1 MSDSRIVKSLCRMCD
16 DHCGIDCYLENGQV
30 SRIEGN
36 KDHVWNR
43 GRLCIKGSHG
53 TDMIYAPDRIRKP
66 LKKTENGFV
75 EIPLKQALDEIADK
89 LLKIQKD
96 YGPQAV
102 GVWKGE
108 AVGFAQ
114 EEELARRW
122 IHAIGSPNYF
132 SNDSACFAGR
142 WIGYSLVYGRWNAQP
157 DFENSR
163 CIIIWGANP
172 PHAHPNMTQQINRAR
187 EKGAVLIV
195 IDPRF
200 SPIARQADTFVQ
212 VKPGSDGAFAWG
224 LIRELINN
232 GWIDHE
238 FIRDYTLG
246 FDKVKEYAQ
255 KFTYEYV
262 AEETGCDARNLIQDV
277 AEKIKDSMPHTVV
290 YVGNG
295 LEHHENG
302 INNIRACAYLDG
314 LIGAVDQKGAN
325 YSPIG
330 FPLKELVLYKEK
342 PLLDRNPIGR
352 DRFPILYHYRQECHT
367 MTLMDQILSSEPYPF
382 KGLVLTGANPALTNP
397 NSQKVIKALKA
408 LDLLVVHELFM
419 SETARLAD
427 YILPAASYLERSELH
442 VHGGYQTI
450 TLTNRV
456 LQPEPEVT
464 DEYTMFRQL
473 ALRMGAEEYFP
484 WENEDEL
491 NRWLISESGVS
502 IETLQ
507 NHPSG
512 YCYARKEY
520 EKHKKKRMA
529 GENPFNTRSGKFEF
543 TSEILKEHGYQE
555 IAEYVPPK
563 SNTVD
568 PARPF
573 TLVTGARKVMYY
585 HGRNHNLPALA
596 SALSEAEIEMN
607 EADAQHLMIESGD
620 MVAVTSPIGTV
631 KAAVK
636 VMEGDEIGRGVVQM
650 THGWRNH
657 NVNNITH
664 DDTFDPVSGFPLM
677 KSVQVSIKKCEGEE

>member
-1 MSDSRIVKSLCRMCD
+1 MSGTSIVKTLCRMCD
-16 DHCGIDCYLENGQV
+16 DHCGIDCHVEEGKV
-30 SRIEGN
+30 VKIEGN
-36 KDHVWNR
+36 QEHVWNR

-75 EIPLKQALDEIADK
+75 EIPLKQALDEIAE
-89 LLKIQKD
+89 KIRNIQTE

-187 EKGAVLIV
+187 EKGASLIV

-200 SPIARQADTFVQ
+200 SAIARQADLYVK
-212 VKPGSDGAFAWG
+212 VKPGSDGALAWG
-224 LIRELINN
+224 LMRELIER
-232 GWIDHE
+232 GWTDQE
-238 FIRDYTLG
+238 FIQNFTVG
-246 FDKVKEYAQ
+246 FGQVKEYAR

-262 AEETGCDARNLIQDV
+262 ARETGCDAASVIPELAR
-277 AEKIKDSMPHTVV
+277 KIKASMPHTVI

-325 YSPIG
+325 YSPVG
-330 FPLKELVLYKEK
+330 FPMKELVLYKEK
-342 PLLDRNPIGR
+342 PLLDLGPIGR

-367 MTLMDQILSSEPYPF
+367 MTLMDQILSGKPYPF
-382 KGLVLTGANPALTNP
+382 KALVLTGANPAMTNP
-397 NSQKVIKALKA
+397 NSFKVRKALGA

-419 SETARLAD
+419 SETAELAD
-427 YILPAASYLERSELH
+427 YILPAASYLERSEMH
-442 VHGGYQTI
+442 VHGGTQTV
-450 TLTNRV
+450 TLTRRV
-456 LQPEPEVT
+456 LTPQPEVT
-464 DEYTMFRQL
+464 DEYTMFHEL
-473 ALRMGAEEYFP
+473 AVRLGAGDYFP
-484 WENEDEL
+484 WKDEDEL
-491 NRWLISESGVS
+491 NAWLVSDSGIS
-502 IETLQ
+502 IETLKA
-507 NHPSG
+507 HPSG
-512 YCYARKEY
+512 YHYAPVEY
-520 EKHKKKRMA
+520 EKHKRKKAA
-529 GENPFNTRSGKFEF
+529 GEKPFNTASGMFEF
-543 TSEILKEHGYQE
+543 TSAILKEHGYQE
-555 IAEYVPPK
+555 LAEYISPR
-563 SNTVD
+563 SNEV
-568 PARPF
+568 RPDRPY

-596 SALSEAEIEMN
+596 SALPEAEIEMHP
-607 EADAQHLMIESGD
+607 ADAARIGVESGS
-620 MVAVTSPIGTV
+620 MVKVTSDIGSV
-631 KAAVK
+631 VVPVK
-636 VMEGDEIGRGVVQM
+636 VMEGDEIGEGVLQM
-650 THGWRNH
+650 THGWKSH
-657 NVNNITH
+657 NVNQITH
-664 DDTFDPVSGFPLM
+664 DNVFDPISGFPLM
-677 KSVQVSIKKCEGEE
+677 KAVQVSVEPY